1 MQNAF
6 VTASFAI
13 RKLVLYV
20 ILFSVLRL
28 VITFFSLLMRFS
40 KFISVQQSK
49 AHRHHKPLMYF
60 NKLSRH
66 LIIGLLLSFLAVTG
80 GCSIF
85 KPSEKH
91 QSPTLLKTENA
102 TQEQLIEKVNNLA
115 QVNSMYAK
123 MDLKLEDNSYAEL
136 GIAEKYKTA
145 DGVVVVQRPAN
156 IQLKVQVPF
165 IKTDVAQM
173 TSDGEKF
180 RVAILEDGGSGK
192 YKNFVIGTNNAD
204 YSILQKEIANKI
216 DENGNSK
223 ELKQNVNVFANL
235 RPQHFTDAI
244 LVKAIDETNHLYI
257 QSTILQ
263 QEENLDVGKK
273 SPLRRV
279 LRGYY
284 LLDEVHKNPDG
295 TLSIT
300 RRFWFDRVG
309 SVRIARQQIFDDEG
323 EIESD
328 IVYGQE
334 GSLTDT
340 GEYNNLPLR
349 IELTRPKEKYK
360 MRLTYQSPADV
371 SIGKTYPQEAFVLE
385 NRWNLTEIDLDQKLR
400 EMTGNTPPAANKVNN
415 ARAQ

>member
-1 MQNAF
+1 MG
-6 VTASFAI
+6 ASEF
-13 RKLVLYV
+13 
-20 ILFSVLRL
+20 
-28 VITFFSLLMRFS
+28 IT
-40 KFISVQQSK
+40 IQQSK
-49 AHRHHKPLMYF
+49 SIRHHNPLMYVKKIYSQF
-60 NKLSRH
+60 LVV
-66 LIIGLLLSFLAVTG
+66 LLLSIVSIAG
-80 GCSIF
+80 GCGFI
-85 KPSEKH
+85 KITDKQ

-102 TQEQLIEKVNNLA
+102 SQADLVNQVNNLA
-115 QVNSMYAK
+115 RVNSMYAK
-123 MDLKLEDNSYAEL
+123 MDLKLEDNSFAEL
-136 GIAEKYKTA
+136 GIAEKYKSA

-192 YKNFVIGTNNAD
+192 YKNFIIGTNDAD

-216 DENGNSK
+216 DGNGNSK

-244 LVKAIDETNHLYI
+244 LVKPIDDSKNLYI
-257 QSTILQ
+257 QSTTLQ
-263 QEENLDVGKK
+263 QEENLDTDKK

-284 LLDEVHKNPDG
+284 LLDEVHKNADG
-295 TLSIT
+295 KLAIT

-309 SVRIARQQIFDDEG
+309 RVRIARQQIFDADG

-334 GSLTDT
+334 GNLTET

-349 IELTRPKEKYK
+349 IEVTRPKEKYK

-371 SIGKTYPQEAFVLE
+371 SIGKTYPAEAFVLE
-385 NRWNLTEIDLDQKLR
+385 NRWNLTEIDLDQKVR
-400 EMTGNTPPAANKVNN
+400 EMTGKNPPKSKSSAE
-415 ARAQ
+415 ARN

>member
-1 MQNAF
+1 MPIIEFIPRQQSNSIRHQTLLMHIKKSPGQLLTILLIAF
-6 VTASFAI
+6 VSI
-13 RKLVLYV
+13 
-20 ILFSVLRL
+20 
-28 VITFFSLLMRFS
+28 
-40 KFISVQQSK
+40 IS
-49 AHRHHKPLMYF
+49 
-60 NKLSRH
+60 
-66 LIIGLLLSFLAVTG
+66 

-85 KPSEKH
+85 KITEKQ
-91 QSPTLLKTENA
+91 QSPTLLKSENA
-102 TQEQLIEKVNNLA
+102 TQAELLDQVNNLA
-115 QVNSMYAK
+115 RVNSMYAK
-123 MDLKLEDNSYAEL
+123 MDLKLEDNSFADV
-136 GIAEKYKTA
+136 GIAEKYKSA
-145 DGVVVVQRPAN
+145 DGLVVVQRPSN

-192 YKNFVIGTNNAD
+192 YKNFIIGTNDAD

-223 ELKQNVNVFANL
+223 ELRQNVNVFSNL

-244 LVKAIDETNHLYI
+244 LVKPIDNTKNLYV
-257 QSTILQ
+257 QSTTLQ
-263 QEENLDVGKK
+263 QEENLDMGKK

-284 LLDEVHKNPDG
+284 LLDEVHKNADG

-309 SVRIARQQIFDDEG
+309 RVRIARQQIFDLDG

-334 GSLTDT
+334 GNLTAT
-340 GEYNNLPLR
+340 GEYNDLPLR
-349 IELTRPKEKYK
+349 IEVTRPKEKYK

-371 SIGKTYPQEAFVLE
+371 SIGKKYPPEAFVLE
-385 NRWNLTEIDLDQKLR
+385 NSWNLTEIDLDQKVR
-400 EMTGNTPPAANKVNN
+400 EMTGKNPPKSKSSAE
-415 ARAQ
+415 ARN